1 MLTNFFS
8 NSKPFHFI
16 LISLLLFVGYTF
28 HNFQIS
34 SFDNDFIWLI
44 QLTFKFGLYIILM
57 LIFGFIIKK
66 NNLTQINS
74 YALFIF
80 ICLLL
85 LTPNV
90 FQNSK
95 PILSTVFILLALRR
109 ILSFNSKKNI
119 QKKIL
124 DASLW
129 IGIATFFYFWS
140 ILFLLVLYAALI
152 QLASKNFKLFLIP
165 IIGMFVVFII
175 CIIYFLYIDNNMYWY
190 TDYKNF
196 TSFDFSSYKLLKN
209 FFSIFVILSTIV
221 ISLVFKFLNFK
232 KTPLKKKSK
241 YWSIIFTLIT
251 GIIIVILTGQK
262 NGVELIF
269 TIVPISILFS
279 NFIEA
284 LQRKWVSEMMLW
296 FILIAPIFL
305 LFFLNLK
312 PS

>member
-28 HNFQIS
+28 YNFQIS
-34 SFDNDFIWLI
+34 SFENDFIRLI

-57 LIFGFIIKK
+57 LIFGFVIKK

-129 IGIATFFYFWS
+129 IGIATLFYFWS

-165 IIGMFVVFII
+165 IIGIFLVFII
-175 CIIYFLYIDNNMYWY
+175 CTIYFLYLDNNMYWY
-190 TDYKNF
+190 KDYKNF
-196 TSFDFSSYKLLKN
+196 TSFDFSSFKLLKN
-209 FFSIFVILSTIV
+209 FFSLFVILSMTV
-221 ISLVFKFLNFK
+221 ISLVFKFLNFT
-232 KTPLKKKSK
+232 KTPLRKKSK
-241 YWSIIFTLIT
+241 YWIIIFTLIT
-251 GIIIVILTGQK
+251 GIIIVTLTGQK

-284 LQRKWVSEMMLW
+284 VQRKWVSEMMLW
-296 FILIAPIFL
+296 FILVAPIFSY
-305 LFFLNLK
+305 FF
-312 PS
+312 

>member
-28 HNFQIS
+28 YNFQIS
-34 SFDNDFIWLI
+34 SFENDFIRLI

-109 ILSFNSKKNI
+109 ILSFNSKKNV

-129 IGIATFFYFWS
+129 IGIATLFYFWS

-165 IIGMFVVFII
+165 IIGIFVVFII
-175 CIIYFLYIDNNMYWY
+175 CTIYFLYLDNNMYWY
-190 TDYKNF
+190 TDHKNF
-196 TSFDFSSYKLLKN
+196 TSFDFSLYKLLKN
-209 FFSIFVILSTIV
+209 FFSLFVILSMIV
-221 ISLVFKFLNFK
+221 ISLVFKFLNFT
-232 KTPLKKKSK
+232 KTPLRKKSK
-241 YWSIIFTLIT
+241 YWIIIFTLIT
-251 GIIIVILTGQK
+251 GIIIVILTAQK
-262 NGVELIF
+262 NGIELIY

-284 LQRKWVSEMMLW
+284 LQRKWVSEVMLW
-296 FILIAPIFL
+296 FILIAPIFSY
-305 LFFLNLK
+305 FF
-312 PS
+312 

>member
-34 SFDNDFIWLI
+34 SFENDFIWLI

-85 LTPNV
+85 LTPNI

-95 PILSTVFILLALRR
+95 SILSTVFILLALRR

-129 IGIATFFYFWS
+129 IGIATLFYFWS

-152 QLASKNFKLFLIP
+152 QLASKDFKLFLIP

-175 CIIYFLYIDNNMYWY
+175 CTIYFLYLDNNMYWF
-190 TDYKNF
+190 TDYENF

-209 FFSIFVILSTIV
+209 FFSLFVILLMIV
-221 ISLVFKFLNFK
+221 ISLVFKFLNFT
-232 KTPLKKKSK
+232 KTPLRKKSK
-241 YWSIIFTLIT
+241 YWIIIFTLIT
-251 GIIIVILTGQK
+251 GIIIVILTAQK
-262 NGVELIF
+262 NGIEVIF
-269 TIVPISILFS
+269 TIAPISILFS

-284 LQRKWVSEMMLW
+284 LQRKWVSEVMLW
-296 FILIAPIFL
+296 FILIAPIL
-305 LFFLNLK
+305 SYFF
-312 PS
+312 

>member
-28 HNFQIS
+28 YNFQIS
-34 SFDNDFIWLI
+34 SFENDFIRLI
-44 QLTFKFGLYIILM
+44 QLTFKFGLYIISM
-57 LIFGFIIKK
+57 LIFSFIIKK

-80 ICLLL
+80 VCLLL
-85 LTPNV
+85 LIPNV

-109 ILSFNSKKNI
+109 ILSFNSKKNV

-129 IGIATFFYFWS
+129 IGIATLFYFWS

-165 IIGMFVVFII
+165 IIGIFVVFII
-175 CIIYFLYIDNNMYWY
+175 CTIYFLYLDNNMYWY
-190 TDYKNF
+190 TDHKNF
-196 TSFDFSSYKLLKN
+196 TSFDFSLYKLLKN
-209 FFSIFVILSTIV
+209 FFSLFVILSMIV
-221 ISLVFKFLNFK
+221 ISLVFKFLNFT
-232 KTPLKKKSK
+232 KTPLRKKSK
-241 YWSIIFTLIT
+241 YWIIIFTLIT

-284 LQRKWVSEMMLW
+284 LQREWVSEMMLW
-296 FILIAPIFL
+296 FILIAPIFSY
-305 LFFLNLK
+305 FF
-312 PS
+312 

>member
-34 SFDNDFIWLI
+34 SFENDFIWLI

-129 IGIATFFYFWS
+129 IGIATLFYFWS

-175 CIIYFLYIDNNMYWY
+175 CTIYFLYLDNNMYWF
-190 TDYKNF
+190 TDYENF
-196 TSFDFSSYKLLKN
+196 TSFDFSSYKPLKN
-209 FFSIFVILSTIV
+209 FFSLFVILSMIV
-221 ISLVFKFLNFK
+221 ISLVFKFLNFT
-232 KTPLKKKSK
+232 KTPLRKKSK
-241 YWSIIFTLIT
+241 YWIIIFTLIT
-251 GIIIVILTGQK
+251 GIIIVILTAQK
-262 NGVELIF
+262 NGIELIF

-284 LQRKWVSEMMLW
+284 LQRKWVSEVMLW
-296 FILIAPIFL
+296 FILIAPIFSY
-305 LFFLNLK
+305 FF
-312 PS
+312 

>member
-1 MLTNFFS
+1 
-8 NSKPFHFI
+8 
-16 LISLLLFVGYTF
+16 
-28 HNFQIS
+28 
-34 SFDNDFIWLI
+34 
-44 QLTFKFGLYIILM
+44 M
-57 LIFGFIIKK
+57 LIFAFIIKK

-85 LTPNV
+85 STPNV

-95 PILSTVFILLALRR
+95 PIFSTVFILLALRR

-129 IGIATFFYFWS
+129 IGVATLFYFWS

-165 IIGMFVVFII
+165 IIGMFFVFII
-175 CIIYFLYIDNNMYWY
+175 CTIYFLYLDNNLYWY
-190 TDYKNF
+190 TDYKKF
-196 TSFDFSSYKLLKN
+196 ISFDFSSYKLLNN
-209 FFSIFVILSTIV
+209 FFSLLVILLITV
-221 ISLVFKFLNFK
+221 ISLVFKVLNFR
-232 KTPLKKKSK
+232 KTPLRKKSK
-241 YWSIIFTLIT
+241 YWIIIFTLIT
-251 GIIIVILTGQK
+251 GIILVLITGQK

-284 LQRKWVSEMMLW
+284 LQRGWVSEMMLW
-296 FILIAPIFL
+296 FLLLAPIFSY
-305 LFFLNLK
+305 FF
-312 PS
+312 

>member
-16 LISLLLFVGYTF
+16 SINLLLFVGYTLY
-28 HNFQIS
+28 NFQIS
-34 SFDNDFIWLI
+34 NFEHGIIELI
-44 QLTFKFGLYIILM
+44 LSTFKFSLYIALM

-66 NNLTQINS
+66 NKLTQINS
-74 YALFIF
+74 YALFSF
-80 ICLLL
+80 GCFLLMVPIL
-85 LTPNV
+85 
-90 FQNSK
+90 FQDSK
-95 PILSTVFILLALRR
+95 PVFSLLFLLLALRR

-140 ILFLLVLYAALI
+140 ILFLFVLYAALI
-152 QLASKNFKLFLIP
+152 QLASKNFKLFLSP

-175 CIIYFLYIDNNMYWY
+175 CIMYFLYIDNNMYWY

-209 FFSIFVILSTIV
+209 FFSLFVILSTIV

-241 YWSIIFTLIT
+241 YWIIIFTLIT

-284 LQRKWVSEMMLW
+284 VQRKWVSEMMLW
-296 FILIAPIFL
+296 FILVAPIFSY
-305 LFFLNLK
+305 FF
-312 PS
+312 

>member
-109 ILSFNSKKNI
+109 ILSLNSKKNI

-165 IIGMFVVFII
+165 IIGIFLVFII
-175 CIIYFLYIDNNMYWY
+175 CTIYFLYLDNNMYWF
-190 TDYKNF
+190 TDYENF

-209 FFSIFVILSTIV
+209 FFSLFVILSTIV
-221 ISLVFKFLNFK
+221 ISLVFKLLNFK

-241 YWSIIFTLIT
+241 YWIIIFTLIT

-296 FILIAPIFL
+296 FILIAPIFCY
-305 LFFLNLK
+305 FF
-312 PS
+312 

>member
-109 ILSFNSKKNI
+109 ILSFNSKKKHSKKNI
-119 QKKIL
+119 
-124 DASLW
+124 
-129 IGIATFFYFWS
+129 GRFFMDWYCNIF
-140 ILFLLVLYAALI
+140 LFLEYI
-152 QLASKNFKLFLIP
+152 
-165 IIGMFVVFII
+165 VFTRFI
-175 CIIYFLYIDNNMYWY
+175 C
-190 TDYKNF
+190 
-196 TSFDFSSYKLLKN
+196 SFN
-209 FFSIFVILSTIV
+209 T
-221 ISLVFKFLNFK
+221 
-232 KTPLKKKSK
+232 
-241 YWSIIFTLIT
+241 
-251 GIIIVILTGQK
+251 
-262 NGVELIF
+262 
-269 TIVPISILFS
+269 
-279 NFIEA
+279 A
-284 LQRKWVSEMMLW
+284 CLQE
-296 FILIAPIFL
+296 F
-305 LFFLNLK
+305 
-312 PS
+312 

>member
-28 HNFQIS
+28 YNFQIS
-34 SFDNDFIWLI
+34 SFENDFIRLI

-57 LIFGFIIKK
+57 LIFAFIIKK

-129 IGIATFFYFWS
+129 IGVATLFYFWS

-175 CIIYFLYIDNNMYWY
+175 CTIYFLYLDNNMYWY

-196 TSFDFSSYKLLKN
+196 ISFDFSSYKLLNN
-209 FFSIFVILSTIV
+209 FFSLFVILSMTV
-221 ISLVFKFLNFK
+221 ISLVFKFLNFT
-232 KTPLKKKSK
+232 KTPLRKKSK
-241 YWSIIFTLIT
+241 YWIIIFTLIT
-251 GIIIVILTGQK
+251 GIIIVLLTGQK
-262 NGVELIF
+262 NGIELIF

-296 FILIAPIFL
+296 FILIAPIFSY
-305 LFFLNLK
+305 FF
-312 PS
+312 

>member
-34 SFDNDFIWLI
+34 SFENDFIWLI
-44 QLTFKFGLYIILM
+44 QLTFKFGLHVILM

-80 ICLLL
+80 VCLLL

-129 IGIATFFYFWS
+129 IGIATLFYFWS

-175 CIIYFLYIDNNMYWY
+175 CTIYFLYLDNNMYWF
-190 TDYKNF
+190 TDYENF

-209 FFSIFVILSTIV
+209 FFSLFVILSMIV
-221 ISLVFKFLNFK
+221 ISLVFKFLNFT
-232 KTPLKKKSK
+232 KTPLRKKSK
-241 YWSIIFTLIT
+241 YWIIIFTLIT
-251 GIIIVILTGQK
+251 GIIIVILTAQK
-262 NGVELIF
+262 NGIELIF

-284 LQRKWVSEMMLW
+284 LQRKWVSEVMLW
-296 FILIAPIFL
+296 FILIAPIFSY
-305 LFFLNLK
+305 FF
-312 PS
+312 

>member
-34 SFDNDFIWLI
+34 SFENDFIWLI

-85 LTPNV
+85 LTPNI

-95 PILSTVFILLALRR
+95 SILSTVFILLALRR

-129 IGIATFFYFWS
+129 IGIATLFYFWS

-175 CIIYFLYIDNNMYWY
+175 CTIYFLYLDNNMYWF
-190 TDYKNF
+190 TDYENF
-196 TSFDFSSYKLLKN
+196 ISFDFSSYKLLKN
-209 FFSIFVILSTIV
+209 FFSLFVILSMIV
-221 ISLVFKFLNFK
+221 ISLVFKFLNFT
-232 KTPLKKKSK
+232 KTPLRKKSK
-241 YWSIIFTLIT
+241 YWIIIFTLIT
-251 GIIIVILTGQK
+251 GIIIVILTAQK

-284 LQRKWVSEMMLW
+284 LQRKWLSEMMLW
-296 FILIAPIFL
+296 FILIAPIFSY
-305 LFFLNLK
+305 FF
-312 PS
+312 

>member
-85 LTPNV
+85 LTPNI

-95 PILSTVFILLALRR
+95 SILSTVFILLALRR

-152 QLASKNFKLFLIP
+152 QLASKDFKLFLIP

-175 CIIYFLYIDNNMYWY
+175 CTIYFLYLDNNMYWF
-190 TDYKNF
+190 TDYENF

-209 FFSIFVILSTIV
+209 FFSLFVILLMIV
-221 ISLVFKFLNFK
+221 ISLVFKFLNFT
-232 KTPLKKKSK
+232 KTPLRKKSK
-241 YWSIIFTLIT
+241 YWIIIFTLIT
-251 GIIIVILTGQK
+251 GIIIVILTAQK
-262 NGVELIF
+262 NGIELIF
-269 TIVPISILFS
+269 TIAPISILFS

-284 LQRKWVSEMMLW
+284 LQRKWVSEVMLW
-296 FILIAPIFL
+296 FILIAPIL
-305 LFFLNLK
+305 SYFF
-312 PS
+312 

>member
-28 HNFQIS
+28 QNFQIS
-34 SFDNDFIWLI
+34 SFENDFIRLI
-44 QLTFKFGLYIILM
+44 QLTFKFGLYIISM
-57 LIFGFIIKK
+57 LIFSFIIKK

-109 ILSFNSKKNI
+109 ILSFNSKKNV

-129 IGIATFFYFWS
+129 IGIATLFYFWS

-165 IIGMFVVFII
+165 IIGIFVVFII
-175 CIIYFLYIDNNMYWY
+175 CTIYFLYLDNNMYWF
-190 TDYKNF
+190 TDYENF
-196 TSFDFSSYKLLKN
+196 ISFDFSSYKLLKN
-209 FFSIFVILSTIV
+209 FFLLFVILSMIV
-221 ISLVFKFLNFK
+221 ISLVFKFLNFT
-232 KTPLKKKSK
+232 KTPLRKKSK
-241 YWSIIFTLIT
+241 YWIIIFTLIT

-262 NGVELIF
+262 NGIELIF

-284 LQRKWVSEMMLW
+284 LQRKWVSEVMLW
-296 FILIAPIFL
+296 FILIAPIFSY
-305 LFFLNLK
+305 FF
-312 PS
+312 